1 MKVQIC
7 SDLHLEFT
15 ANKSWLKENPILPS
29 GDILIIAGDTN
40 YLSRD
45 FSNIDFINKIK
56 QGDED
61 LLNGKGKKVTLE
73 ELDQLWK

>member
-1 MKVQIC
+1 MSIN
-7 SDLHLEFT
+7 FT
-15 ANKSWLKENPILPS
+15 AYLEDPSQLEAITSFMKSQKIRYEVS
-29 GDILIIAGDTN
+29 GEAES
-40 YLSRD
+40 YY
-45 FSNIDFINKIK
+45 NIDFINKIK

>member
-1 MKVQIC
+1 MSIN
-7 SDLHLEFT
+7 FT
-15 ANKSWLKENPILPS
+15 AYLEDPSQLEAITTFMKSQKIRYEVS
-29 GDILIIAGDTN
+29 GNAES
-40 YLSRD
+40 YC
-45 FSNIDFINKIK
+45 NIDFINKIK